1 MNESTGKV
9 AKLEPANRLSVF
21 CIAIDAHHCRG
32 MWVCTK
38 SLLDIDLTCD
48 VPPGAVSIVF
58 AFVLPESGSVELR
71 LATGDFRANP
81 AYLTDCTSVLQS
93 AKEKWPQW
101 FSQLDPVFTGT

>member
-1 MNESTGKV
+1 MFVNESTGKV

-58 AFVLPESGSVELR
+58 AFVLPESGVMVL
-71 LATGDFRANP
+71 
-81 AYLTDCTSVLQS
+81 SVLLPS
-93 AKEKWPQW
+93 CVEHSFCYVWNKLHFESSIGSVAYSVC
-101 FSQLDPVFTGT
+101 FYFLF